1 MPQSRSTSG
10 EKLAK
15 LLDTCVLNIVTAV
28 RLASGHR
35 LSPGAIE
42 AIRGAVEPVLKA
54 ARAVGAL
61 HPGYHA
67 DTVEPDEDE
76 PDIGDT
82 RLGFRTSKRTKPPP
96 ATGR

>member
-1 MPQSRSTSG
+1 MPSARSTSS

-28 RLASGHR
+28 RLSSGIRLLPAS
-35 LSPGAIE
+35 IE

-54 ARAVGAL
+54 ARALGAL
-61 HPGYHA
+61 HPGYHS
-67 DTVEPDEDE
+67 DVVETEDDEETV
-76 PDIGDT
+76 GDT

-96 ATGR
+96 ANGR